1 MWVEKRLV
9 LRGLYQEGGRVDFQS
24 PGVGRGTTGS

>member
-9 LRGLYQEGGRVDFQS
+9 LGVLYQEGGRVEFQS
-24 PGVGRGTTGS
+24 PGVGRGSTS